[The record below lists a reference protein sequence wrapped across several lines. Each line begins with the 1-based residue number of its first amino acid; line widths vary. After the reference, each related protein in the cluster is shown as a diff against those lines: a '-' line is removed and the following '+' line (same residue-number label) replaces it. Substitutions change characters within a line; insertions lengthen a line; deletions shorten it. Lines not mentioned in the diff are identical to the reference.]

1 VPTAHGTPIVGL
13 TGAVAAG
20 KSAALAAFERL
31 GAATQSS
38 DAVVHELLGTDRL
51 RDMLVGRWGAEVA
64 PGGTV
69 DRAKVGEIVF
79 AASEELE
86 WLEGVLH
93 PLVGERTAAW
103 LAAVPAAARAAVL
116 EVPLLFETGM
126 EALFDATVAVV
137 ADDATRVE
145 RAGAR
150 GTADLAAREGRQL
163 AQDEKAARADHVV
176 PNDGTIEDLEA
187 SLDKV
192 LADIEAAVGGRELG

>member
-1 VPTAHGTPIVGL
+1 MPTAHGTPIVGL
-13 TGAVAAG
+13 TGAIAAG

-31 GAATQSS
+31 GAATHSS
-38 DAVVHELLGTDRL
+38 DAVVHELLGTERV
-51 RDMLVGRWGAEVA
+51 RDMLAGRWGADVA

-79 AASEELE
+79 ASPEELA

-93 PLVGERTAAW
+93 PLVGERTACVARR
-103 LAAVPAAARAAVL
+103 VPAGTRAAVL

-137 ADDATRVE
+137 ADDATRAE

-163 AQDEKAARADHVV
+163 SQDEKAARADYRVA
-176 PNDGTIEDLEA
+176 NDGTIEELER
-187 SLDKV
+187 SLERV
-192 LADIEAAVGGRELG
+192 LESVESAAGEPA